1 MTVTSNGFE
10 ATDLV
15 GRALAAGEP
24 TMLYQPLVD
33 LRRPG
38 TPVVGYEA
46 LARWPALGAPAT
58 GALFEAATNDPR
70 LAELDRR
77 CRGAALR
84 GALNAGLDRQT
95 ALFVNVEPVG
105 RAVSS
110 EPDGRLWAAAS
121 SELTVVF
128 EVTERRILTAPA
140 DLFASVQH
148 ARRAGLLVALDDV
161 GVNADSLAILEFV
174 RPDVVKLDMSMV
186 QERLA
191 GDRARTMFAVSAYC
205 ERSGAAVVAE
215 GIETSEQEAWAR
227 SLGAGL
233 GQGFRFGR
241 PAALRPGATALRPG
255 AAAFEVPRVEHRLPP
270 ESPFQLLDS
279 QVGSHQVGRAAVT
292 ALLADMERQAATLP
306 DPPVVLAAV
315 RQADRFGPDE
325 RRTYGDLARTSPL
338 VAVFGV
344 GMPTRPAP
352 GVVGVP
358 LRPGDPLGQEWVLVV
373 TGPHLSLALVVR
385 DVLDQGGEPEPHR
398 RFRYALSAD
407 RELVTLVGAALLDRM
422 APTPP

>member
-1 MTVTSNGFE
+1 MTVTSNGFG

-33 LRRPG
+33 LRRAG

-46 LARWPALGAPAT
+46 LARWPTLGEPAT
-58 GALFEAATNDPR
+58 GALFESATNDPR

-84 GALNAGLDRQT
+84 GALNAGLDRRT

-105 RAVSS
+105 RVAPSAP
-110 EPDGRLWAAAS
+110 EGRLWALAS
-121 SELTVVF
+121 SRLTVVL

-140 DLFASVQH
+140 DLFASVRD
-148 ARRAGLLVALDDV
+148 ARRAGLLIALDDV

-174 RPDVVKLDMSMV
+174 RPDVVKLDMSIV

-205 ERSGAAVVAE
+205 ERSGAALVAE
-215 GIETSEQEAWAR
+215 GIETPEQAAWAR

-241 PAALRPGATALRPG
+241 PGPLRPG
-255 AAAFEVPRVEHRLPP
+255 AATFEVPGVQHRVPP
-270 ESPFQLLDS
+270 ESPFELLDS
-279 QVGSHQVGRAAVT
+279 QVGSHRVGRAAVN

-315 RQADRFGPDE
+315 RHADRFGPDE
-325 RRTYGDLARTSPL
+325 RRTYADLARSSPL

-344 GMPTRPAP
+344 GMPARPTP

-358 LRPGDPLGQEWVLVV
+358 LRPEDPLGQEWVLVV
-373 TGPHLSLALVVR
+373 TGPHLSLALAAR
-385 DVLDQGGEPEPHR
+385 EVLEQADGAPEPHR
-398 RFRYALSAD
+398 RFRYAVSAD
-407 RELVTLVGAALLDRM
+407 RELVTLLGAALLERM
-422 APTPP
+422 APTPR